1 MVTIFDPRR
10 VASLPGLGSRLVRLL
25 DDGGL
30 VSRYSAKIGSAAIS
44 TEQLESALFVFICSC
59 ARLRSLS
66 SDSKVS
72 QQAVE
77 ETVFA
82 MLESVSNGNRLVRL
96 GEWGLSD
103 FEQSQVIIALE
114 TLFGPQVPLSDED
127 PPRATER
134 FTVKFGELM
143 TARVHVGTAA
153 LAKALKAASEKTTS
167 AGDRW
172 HFALTEI
179 SMDINRGLKGCPL
192 TTLAANPALLSQWHD
207 NAFFETSVVLLDY
220 VARIHELI

>member
-1 MVTIFDPRR
+1 MVTILDPRR
-10 VASLPGLGSRLVRLL
+10 VASLPGLGNRLVRLL

-30 VSRYSAKIGSAAIS
+30 VSRYGAKIGSGTIS
-44 TEQLESALFVFICSC
+44 TEQLEAALFVFICSC

-96 GEWGLSD
+96 GEWGLS
-103 FEQSQVIIALE
+103 E
-114 TLFGPQVPLSDED
+114 TLFGPQVPLSDEE
-127 PPRATER
+127 PPRAIER
-134 FTVKFGELM
+134 FAVKFGELM
-143 TARVHVGTAA
+143 TARVQVGTAA
-153 LAKALKAASEKTTS
+153 LAKALKAASEKATS